1 VSHRSAAWIL
11 DWPGGRRDLRELL
24 VPHDHRPRLPG
35 VIIHRTYRLPDGHRR
50 IIDGLPVTSVDR
62 TLADLGAVV
71 RPDTVR
77 AAVETAVVRRLTTVD
92 RLWQMIDEHG
102 RKGRNGIGALRLAL
116 EDWMLSERPPDSVLE
131 IAFARLVRKAGLPEP
146 VYQLWVTEGAKR
158 YRIDAAWPEAMLAV
172 EVDGWET
179 RKTFER
185 FQGDTDRQN
194 VLTLQKWNVI
204 RFTWVDIVRRPAY
217 VARRIAEALELFRPD
232 SGR

>member
-1 VSHRSAAWIL
+1 M
-11 DWPGGRRDLRELL
+11 
-24 VPHDHRPRLPG
+24 
-35 VIIHRTYRLPDGHRR
+35 IIHRTYRLPDGHRR
-50 IIDGLPVTSVDR
+50 VINGLPVTSVDR

-92 RLWQMIDEHG
+92 RLWQMIDDHG

-146 VYQLWVTEGAKR
+146 VYQHWVNDGGRR

-185 FQGDTDRQN
+185 FQRDADRQN

-204 RFTWVDIVRRPAY
+204 RFTWIDIVRRPGVRGRAGSP
-217 VARRIAEALELFRPD
+217 RLSSF
-232 SGR
+232 SGPIHGR